1 MTILKKTTLVFAV
14 TASMHS
20 MYSMA
25 ADFEFDRPGDGF
37 STTTTPV
44 GRLAWEQALPTAQ
57 YQEFRTLTGDKGNQ
71 TSLKAD
77 MLLRTGLMDG
87 LELRLGWD
95 GPAWS
100 KTRFQGQHF
109 EDDGL
114 GDVTIGLKKSID
126 LKDDKL
132 TMAVLAQAL
141 IATGNDGFTAH
152 DDIYMLASSVN
163 YKYSEGLTT
172 GITMKYEVQNSD
184 WAVTA
189 VPTLGYKIAGPLS
202 GYSQL
207 VYRKAESQDYEY
219 GLGSGLIYAL
229 SDRAQLDA
237 SIGVDLQGSN
247 KSYNGGLG
255 ISYLF

>member
-20 MYSMA
+20 MA

-37 STTTTPV
+37 STSITPV
-44 GRLAWEQALPTAQ
+44 GRLAWEQSLPTAQ

-95 GPAWS
+95 GPAWN
-100 KTRFQGQHF
+100 KTRLQGEHF

-114 GDVTIGLKKSID
+114 GDVTVGLKKSID

-132 TMAVLAQAL
+132 SMAVLVQAS
-141 IATGNDGFTAH
+141 IATGNDGFTKE
-152 DDIYMLASSVN
+152 DDIYTLASSVN

-172 GITMKYEVQNSD
+172 GITMKYEIQNSD

-189 VPTLGYKIAGPLS
+189 IPTLGYAIAGNLS

-237 SIGVDLQGSN
+237 SVGVDLQGSN
-247 KSYNGGLG
+247 KSYNGALG